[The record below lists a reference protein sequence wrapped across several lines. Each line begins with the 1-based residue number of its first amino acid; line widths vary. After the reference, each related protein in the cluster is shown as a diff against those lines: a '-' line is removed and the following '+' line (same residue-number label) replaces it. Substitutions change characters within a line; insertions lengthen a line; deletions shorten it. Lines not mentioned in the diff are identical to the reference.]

1 MASGRHQQLVA
12 EFRRGYESLTWA
24 TSDAGA
30 ARCGAFLAGSMTFG
44 TRGTIYSRLD
54 ETVELQPE
62 DDITDDFIRPA
73 MNIDTPILWHGS
85 IDEQKEATALV
96 VQAAGS
102 GMLRVSAF
110 DEQGDELLVEEIAI
124 QRRDDNPNKFPNDSL
139 DLQFRLPFQLRYRGV
154 QLRFESL
161 DMGDIEILGF
171 AIELKKA

>member
-73 MNIDTPILWHGS
+73 MNIDTYFVAW
-85 IDEQKEATALV
+85 
-96 VQAAGS
+96 
-102 GMLRVSAF
+102 F
-110 DEQGDELLVEEIAI
+110 D
-124 QRRDDNPNKFPNDSL
+124 R
-139 DLQFRLPFQLRYRGV
+139 
-154 QLRFESL
+154 
-161 DMGDIEILGF
+161 
-171 AIELKKA
+171 

>member
-1 MASGRHQQLVA
+1 MFPMASGHQQLA
-12 EFRRGYESLTWA
+12 EFHRGYESLTWA

-30 ARCGAFLAGSMTFG
+30 ARCGASLSSMTFG
-44 TRGTIYSRLD
+44 TKARYSRLD
-54 ETVELQPE
+54 EIELQPE

-110 DEQGDELLVEEIAI
+110 DEQEMSCLLKRLRYKDGTTIPTNSLMIVLTYSLGF
-124 QRRDDNPNKFPNDSL
+124 RSSL
-139 DLQFRLPFQLRYRGV
+139 DTVAYSFGLKVWTWATSKFWAL
-154 QLRFESL
+154 
-161 DMGDIEILGF
+161 
-171 AIELKKA
+171 IELKKA

>member
-1 MASGRHQQLVA
+1 
-12 EFRRGYESLTWA
+12 
-24 TSDAGA
+24 
-30 ARCGAFLAGSMTFG
+30 MTFG

-54 ETVELQPE
+54 ETVVLQPK
-62 DDITDDFIRPA
+62 DDITDDFIRPK
-73 MNIDTPILWHGS
+73 MQIDTPILWHGS

-102 GMLRVSAF
+102 GLIRVTAF

-124 QRRDDNPNKFPNDSL
+124 ERRDDNPDKFPNDSL
-139 DLQFRLPFQLRYRGV
+139 DLQFRIPFQLRYRGV

-161 DMGDIEILGF
+161 DMGDVELLGF